1 MNRWIE
7 IKICCCQLPRRLLIS
22 AAVAAAPRPAPRS
35 KKRVDSLSGIFVA
48 FGCRLKVAP
57 ARNQDRGHLSG
68 IHRYHP
74 GSWYRAAYFDFCSSV
89 VVFCPTLKAY
99 EAQTQTQATKDE
111 LFEIAGAF
119 AKLASDPRIPSAASV
134 YEEAE
139 ATLGNAAW
147 ARFRLDSAR

>member
-1 MNRWIE
+1 M
-7 IKICCCQLPRRLLIS
+7 
-22 AAVAAAPRPAPRS
+22 
-35 KKRVDSLSGIFVA
+35 
-48 FGCRLKVAP
+48 
-57 ARNQDRGHLSG
+57 SG

-74 GSWYRAAYFDFCSSV
+74 GSWYRAAYFDCCSSV
-89 VVFCPTLKAY
+89 AVFCPTLKAY
-99 EAQTQTQATKDE
+99 EAQPQTQATKDE

-119 AKLASDPRIPSAASV
+119 AKLASDPRIPNAASV